1 MRIMVV
7 GGAGYIG
14 SHMCRMLVRDGHEV
28 VAYDDLSTG
37 HRAALN
43 GTPLLHSSLADIA
56 ALDRAFS
63 ASRIDAVMHFA
74 AASIVHKSVSN
85 PLDCYLSNV
94 SGTLNLLDGMMRHG
108 VRSLIFSS
116 SASVYGEPKQA
127 RISEDHPIAPISPYG
142 HSKAMIEQVL
152 SDLAAAGRI
161 DAVSLRYFNAA
172 GADPA
177 GDIGEAHAEES
188 HLIPRILRMAAGE
201 PLQVTIFGRDYDT
214 PDGTCLRDYIHVND
228 LCDAH
233 LKALR
238 HLASNPGYH
247 AYNLGNSR
255 GHSVAEIVRTCE
267 AVVGRPLPILHA
279 GRRSGDPARLVADST
294 RARSDLGWQPRT
306 SEIEQ
311 IVRSAW
317 AWHRSPAF

>member
-14 SHMCRMLVRDGHEV
+14 SHMCRMLARSGHQV

-37 HRAALN
+37 HRAALD
-43 GTPLLHSSLADIA
+43 GAQLLHCSLSDAA

-63 ASRIDAVMHFA
+63 GPHIDAVMHFA
-74 AASIVHKSVSN
+74 AKSIVDKSVAN
-85 PLDCYLSNV
+85 PLDCYIGNV
-94 SGTLNLLDGMMRHG
+94 SGTLNLLDCMLRHR

-127 RISEDHPIAPISPYG
+127 RIAEDHPIAPISPYG

-161 DAVSLRYFNAA
+161 DAVALRYFNAA
-172 GADPA
+172 GADPG
-177 GDIGEAHAEES
+177 GDIGESHAEES

-214 PDGTCLRDYIHVND
+214 PDGTCVRDYIHVND
-228 LCDAH
+228 LCDGH
-233 LKALR
+233 LRALQ
-238 HLASNPGYH
+238 HLASNPGFH

-255 GHSVAEIVRTCE
+255 GHSVAEILRTCE
-267 AVVGRPLPILHA
+267 EVVGRPLPVRHA
-279 GRRSGDPARLVADST
+279 GRRQGDPAQLVADSGK
-294 RARSDLGWQPRT
+294 ARRELDWKPLTSD
-306 SEIEQ
+306 IAQ

-317 AWHRSPAF
+317 QWHRSPAF